1 MSDAAPTPIRHLG
14 IVVVS
19 YNVRELLVRCL
30 SSIGSELARSPRL
43 EAQVWVV
50 DNASVDGS
58 AEMVRE
64 QFPWVRLIAS
74 AENLG
79 FARAN
84 NRALREIGFPEEPDV
99 PDAVLLLNPDAEL
112 LPGALSEMVQ
122 CLDAHPRAAVVGPQL
137 QYGDGR
143 FQHGAFRFPSLAQ
156 VFLDFFPLNWRL
168 TESRINGRYPKA
180 LYAAGQPFPVDFVL
194 GASMMVR
201 AEAIRQVGLL
211 DEGYFM
217 YAEEM
222 DWCRR
227 FYAAGWSV
235 YCAPAARVIHHEGQS
250 ARQFRDR
257 MYVALWRSRYR
268 FFHRYYPAAWR
279 VLARSI
285 VRVGLWAEARR
296 ARQAMTR
303 GDISREEMDRRL
315 AAYRE
320 VARL

>member
-1 MSDAAPTPIRHLG
+1 MREAAPAPIRRIG

-19 YNVRELLVRCL
+19 YNVRELLARCL
-30 SSIGSELARSPRL
+30 ASVEAELARTPDV
-43 EAQVWVV
+43 EAQTWVV
-50 DNASVDGS
+50 DNASADDS
-58 AEMVRE
+58 AGMVRGR
-64 QFPWVRLIAS
+64 FPWVHLIPS
-74 AENLG
+74 PENLG

-84 NRALREIGFPEEPDV
+84 NLALREMGLPDGDDA

-112 LPGALSEMVQ
+112 LSGALSALIE
-122 CLDAHPRAAVVGPQL
+122 CLEAHPRAAVVGARL

-143 FQHGAFRFPSLAQ
+143 FQHSAFRFPSLAQ
-156 VFLDFFPLNWRL
+156 VFLDFFPINWRL
-168 TESRINGRYPKA
+168 TESRINGRYPHA
-180 LYAAGQPFPVDFVL
+180 LYEDGRPFPVDFVL
-194 GASMMVR
+194 GAAMCVR
-201 AEAIRQVGLL
+201 AAAIREAGLL

-227 FYAAGWSV
+227 FHQAGWSV

-268 FFHRYYPAAWR
+268 FFRRYYPAAWR
-279 VLARSI
+279 AAARAI
-285 VRVGLWAEARR
+285 VRLGLWAEARR
-296 ARQAMTR
+296 ARRAMAR
-303 GDISREEMDRRL
+303 GEITREELERRL